1 MNREE
6 TMARMREL
14 MEPLNRQILMCD
26 DYNDLLMLAS
36 CFLVLAKD
44 ILDQHVG
51 IKGRKLMFKD
61 FI

>member
-1 MNREE
+1 MNREA
-6 TMARMREL
+6 TLARMREL
-14 MEPLNRQILMCD
+14 MEPLNQQILMCD

-36 CFLVLAKD
+36 CFLVMAKD